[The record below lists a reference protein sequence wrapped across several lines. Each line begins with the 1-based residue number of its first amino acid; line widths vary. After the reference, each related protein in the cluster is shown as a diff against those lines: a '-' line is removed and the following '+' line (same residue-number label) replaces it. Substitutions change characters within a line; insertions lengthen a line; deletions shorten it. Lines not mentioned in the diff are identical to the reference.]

1 MAKSK
6 GHVEHLKG
14 GRETGSKML
23 PGQPVQDAPSKGT
36 IPPPLNRREEYS
48 NLDDAT
54 LVRTLNTVY
63 SGLAMA
69 VTHGGQRYGGPPA
82 LTGDDFDFISL
93 TLHKV
98 AIAAGWIAKQ
108 ESRDWLEYDHGFADL
123 LGGDNGDLVEKP
135 YKEWFLGLVADTLT
149 NLESAAEKSLA
160 ALYEYKNHLGE
171 QQMAWLQAKGE
182 ELRAAETKPS
192 AKDKIVEYR
201 KKVKKPGLR
210 TFEAIAKSATNRSKA
225 AGDNIAVTRIS
236 VSRIYNGRGK
246 VGPAV
251 RQAVANLINEQVP
264 CTEEDLLPSKTP
276 PSRRSTPRDPA
287 DSTKK

>member
-149 NLESAAEKSLA
+149 NLESVAEKSLA

-171 QQMAWLQAKGE
+171 QQIAWFQVKGA
-182 ELRAAETKPS
+182 ELRAADLKPS
-192 AKDKIVEYR
+192 AKDKIDEYR
-201 KKVKKPGLR
+201 KNVKAGRHSL
-210 TFEAIAKSATNRSKA
+210 EAIARAATQKSKT
-225 AGDNIAVTRIS
+225 AGDNIVVTRVS
-236 VSRIYNGRGK
+236 VSRIYNDEGK

-251 RQAVANLINEQVP
+251 RQAVADLINEKVP
-264 CTEEDLLPSKTP
+264 CTAEDLLPSKTP
-276 PSRRSTPRDPA
+276 QSRRSTPRNPS
-287 DSTKK
+287 DSAPK